1 MQFTTNVST
10 TSDEEFSDSI
20 RALRMGPEDASA
32 GAPPAWLQGL
42 LQQQASREEAFWIE
56 LRDLRAQ
63 LAAATSTPQ
72 RPKEKLAPLET
83 FDGTDLVRYPTWRL
97 NTRAKLRVDGGA
109 IGPLDDQACYV
120 FDRLHGAAATKFRSW
135 MDAQTTTDLDLETV
149 FAQLDILFSDPVLAA
164 RALSWLQNTHQRS
177 LPLDTLLPI
186 FDQKI
191 LEAEGQFWDGSI
203 KISMLQNALNWELL
217 RAMVPQAD
225 TDNYVEILQP
235 GSVWLRLGGLQVKAL
250 QSCGQRRVVPAAPR
264 TTAAKPPRVSGISGA
279 DAAERR
285 AQGVCINCARP
296 GHIASRCTIPFV
308 PVTQRPVRAR
318 DASAGSPKGPSR
330 RRDLRVCVQSREK
343 SNSHPQSPMRANGR
357 RTGGGGLLRNET
369 VHVI

>member
-32 GAPPAWLQGL
+32 ARPSWDTTQP
-42 LQQQASREEAFWIE
+42 S
-56 LRDLRAQ
+56 
-63 LAAATSTPQ
+63 TNSTPLHPEQQ

-83 FDGTDLVRYPTWRL
+83 FDGTDLVRYPAWRL

-318 DASAGSPKGPSR
+318 DASSGSPKGPSR